1 MCHLRLMNVTGRR
14 VGNDELVRMA
24 YARPMVSQAS
34 VQSPGSYWAQNG
46 TVRMPLADAA
56 TLSSVQNMFFLNEI

>member
-1 MCHLRLMNVTGRR
+1 
-14 VGNDELVRMA
+14 MA